1 MKKVMI
7 LMSAYTGHGHK
18 SITDSLVEQFAAYP
32 DVEVEVVEG
41 FALIGRAAIS
51 SAKMYGPVTRNA
63 QDLWK
68 FTYLMSQQT
77 SSVIADLLGTM
88 IHDRLM
94 KKLMFFH
101 PDLIVCVHSL
111 FNGSVLNVLEQY
123 HLPIPQVTLQADIVN
138 IHPSWCDERNYMTL
152 CPTDEALE
160 ASLKLGMPREKLRR
174 CGFPSRARFC
184 DAARKHERRPY
195 DGNRP
200 LNCLLMSGGEGSG
213 NLRRYAVEMLNH
225 FTCNVTIICG
235 RNERMK
241 AMLEDTMVPKYGGRV
256 RILGFCD
263 NVQDYMLE
271 SDLMIA
277 RGSPNTLFEAIVCNV
292 PVMITGALPGQEANN
307 PQLMMEHGLGVV
319 CKSPEQVA
327 PLVSSLITHNGAR
340 LNQIAEAQRAYRNLD
355 SAKEIVEYLYSVPN
369 PEEYTIPQFK
379 LKFPLRV
386 HAKYALRVARKPF
399 NQLLRP
405 KK

>member
-1 MKKVMI
+1 
-7 LMSAYTGHGHK
+7 
-18 SITDSLVEQFAAYP
+18 
-32 DVEVEVVEG
+32 
-41 FALIGRAAIS
+41 
-51 SAKMYGPVTRNA
+51 
-63 QDLWK
+63 
-68 FTYLMSQQT
+68 
-77 SSVIADLLGTM
+77 
-88 IHDRLM
+88 
-94 KKLMFFH
+94 
-101 PDLIVCVHSL
+101 
-111 FNGSVLNVLEQY
+111 
-123 HLPIPQVTLQADIVN
+123 
-138 IHPSWCDERNYMTL
+138 
-152 CPTDEALE
+152 
-160 ASLKLGMPREKLRR
+160 
-174 CGFPSRARFC
+174 
-184 DAARKHERRPY
+184 
-195 DGNRP
+195 
-200 LNCLLMSGGEGSG
+200 
-213 NLRRYAVEMLNH
+213 MLNH

-327 PLVSSLITHNGAR
+327 PMVSSLITHNGAR